1 MAVPGRLTRGSGP
14 ATHDF
19 LASHSNVAGSGLWLA
34 TTQHGAGRS
43 VHSLLGMSQFGEIRP
58 ELEIIPER
66 RTMRDRSEL
75 HLLARLEG
83 NASLSDQVQQ

>member
-1 MAVPGRLTRGSGP
+1 
-14 ATHDF
+14 
-19 LASHSNVAGSGLWLA
+19 
-34 TTQHGAGRS
+34 
-43 VHSLLGMSQFGEIRP
+43 MSQFGEIRF
-58 ELEIIPER
+58 ELETIPDR

>member
-1 MAVPGRLTRGSGP
+1 MDGLGS
-14 ATHDF
+14 ATHGF
-19 LASHSNVAGSGLWLA
+19 PAAHSNVAANGLWLA

-43 VHSLLGMSQFGEIRP
+43 VLSLPGMSQFGEIGF
-58 ELEIIPER
+58 ELETIPDR

-83 NASLSDQVQQ
+83 NASLSDQVQR

>member
-1 MAVPGRLTRGSGP
+1 MDGLGS
-14 ATHDF
+14 ATHGF
-19 LASHSNVAGSGLWLA
+19 PAAHSNVAANGLWLA

-43 VHSLLGMSQFGEIRP
+43 VLFLPGMSQFGEVRL
-58 ELEIIPER
+58 ELEIIPDR

-83 NASLSDQVQQ
+83 NASLSDQVQR